1 MLQVN
6 IHEAKTRLSELLE
19 RVQQGEAV
27 IIAKAGKPIAQISPL
42 LEKPTIVLG
51 LLEGKL
57 HTPQDFNAP
66 LPEDLR
72 RPFKVKGKVKRQE
85 KGEDFT
91 GHPNRA
97 VDPREQRSTQRSSQ
111 NPAD

>member
-66 LPEDLR
+66 LPEDLMTA
-72 RPFKVKGKVKRQE
+72 FQGEGQGKASGKG
-85 KGEDFT
+85 
-91 GHPNRA
+91 
-97 VDPREQRSTQRSSQ
+97 
-111 NPAD
+111 